1 MSFCRTLA
9 VALFALGSAPVA
21 AQDTLKIA
29 IGQINNWEN
38 QAPTLGEEAGIFKK
52 HNLKIESFGTQ
63 GAGETIQ
70 AVVSGSADLG
80 AGVGV
85 AGVMRAFS
93 RGAPVRVLLP
103 AFTGTGDLYWYVK
116 ADSPIKQITDAT
128 AQNSIAYS
136 TSGSSS
142 HNIVVAFGQEL
153 GVKAKATATG
163 GPPATF
169 TQVMTGQID
178 IGWSAPPFGIKEIK
192 EGKIRIVARGSD
204 IPSLKGQTV
213 RAIIVNANALKEKR
227 DAIMRF
233 AKGYREAVDWMYAD
247 PKALAMYSEKVKQP
261 VDVLQESLKEFHP
274 KSAMQTDSMADLD
287 GAVADAVKLKFLDAP
302 LGKEQIAE
310 FLQIPPK

>member
-1 MSFCRTLA
+1 MIRIGCALIALA
-9 VALFALGSAPVA
+9 LSAVQAP

-38 QAPTLGEEAGIFKK
+38 QAPTLGEDAGIFKK
-52 HNLKIESFGTQ
+52 HNLTIEAFGTQ

-70 AVVSGSADLG
+70 AVISGSADLG

-93 RGAPVRVLLP
+93 KGAPVRILLP
-103 AFTGTGDLYWYVK
+103 AFTGTGDLFWYVR
-116 ADSPIKQITDAT
+116 ADSPLKSIKDASASNT
-128 AQNSIAYS
+128 IAYS

-142 HNIVVAFGQEL
+142 NNIVVAFGQEL
-153 GVKAKATATG
+153 GVKAKPVATG
-163 GPPATF
+163 GPPGTL

-178 IGWSAPPFGIKEIK
+178 IGWAAPPFGLKEIK
-192 EGKIRIVARGSD
+192 DGKIRIIARGSD
-204 IPSLKGQTV
+204 IPSLHGQTV
-213 RAIIVNANALKEKR
+213 RSIIVNANALKEKH

-247 PKALAMYSEKVKQP
+247 PKALAMYSEKVRYP
-261 VDVLQESLKEFHP
+261 VDILQESLKEFHP
-274 KSAMQTDSMADLD
+274 KSAMQTEKMADID

-302 LGKEQIAE
+302 LTKEQLAE
-310 FLQIPPK
+310 FLQIPGK